1 MTSRP
6 ESPSR
11 SPRRILLTAQATLA
25 LFACGGDTTP
35 IAEAVVEDS
44 AGVRIV
50 QYTGPTDGEPPFAF
64 APEPIY
70 RHGNSPGDYTFARIW
85 RGILLSDGSAAI
97 FDAGSSEVVR
107 LNPDGTFH
115 SVLAPAGEGPGEV
128 SRLVTSMFAV
138 GQDSILVLDRAQTR
152 STLFVNGAPA
162 HTASILDLRGAT
174 SLWPMGVDDAGG
186 FLVATTS
193 FLPGFEGEW
202 LLGHMARY
210 DPETGAVDTVASYK
224 YVPGE
229 SNPAPGVGRVLVAGG
244 QFVYVRTDTPEV
256 VWHQADGTVRQI
268 ARWHLD
274 PRHLTAEDLE
284 AIEPILRDRL
294 RFVNPGASDEEVESM
309 TRRNM
314 AQHEADLGNS
324 IEYFKS
330 PFADAEGRVWL
341 PTSMPGI
348 PGEGVPPYT
357 VISPEG
363 EWLGTVDAPPGLRI
377 LDVGWGRVLGV
388 MTDEMGVESVVV
400 YELVGMN

>member
-6 ESPSR
+6 ESLHRNPHR
-11 SPRRILLTAQATLA
+11 ALLTTVPALA
-25 LFACGGDTTP
+25 LFACGGDTIPTAHA
-35 IAEAVVEDS
+35 IVEDS

-50 QYTGPTDGEPPFAF
+50 QQTGAPVAEPPFAF
-64 APEPIY
+64 APEPVY
-70 RHGNSPGDYTFARIW
+70 RHGDGPGDYTFARIW
-85 RGILLSDGSAAI
+85 RGILLGDGSAAI

-115 SVLAPAGEGPGEV
+115 SVLAPEGEGPGEV
-128 SRLVTSMFAV
+128 SRLVTSMYAL
-138 GQDSILVLDRAQTR
+138 GQDSILILDLGQTR

-174 SLWPMGVDDAGG
+174 SLWPMGIDDAGR
-186 FLVATTS
+186 FLVATSS
-193 FLPGFEGEW
+193 FLPGFEEEW
-202 LLGHMARY
+202 LFGHMARY
-210 DPETGAVDTVASYK
+210 DPETGTVDTVASYK

-244 QFVYVRTDTPEV
+244 QFVYVRTDIPEV
-256 VWHQADGTVRQI
+256 VWHLADGTVRQI
-268 ARWHLD
+268 ARWQLD
-274 PRHLTAEDLE
+274 PRYLTAEDLE
-284 AIEPILRDRL
+284 TIEPILRDRL

-314 AQHEADLGNS
+314 ARHEADLGNP
-324 IEYFKS
+324 IEHFKS

-357 VISPEG
+357 VISSEG
-363 EWLGTVDAPPGLRI
+363 EWLGMVDGPPGLRI
-377 LDVGWGRVLGV
+377 LDVGRGQVLGV

-400 YELVGMN
+400 YELVKAG

>member
-6 ESPSR
+6 ESPTR
-11 SPRRILLTAQATLA
+11 SPRHVLLGCVPILA

-35 IAEAVVEDS
+35 IADVVVEDS

-50 QYTGPTDGEPPFAF
+50 QHTGAPSAEPPFAF
-64 APEPIY
+64 APQPVY
-70 RHGNSPGDYTFARIW
+70 RHGDDPGDYTFTRIW
-85 RGILLSDGSAAI
+85 RGILLGDGSAAI
-97 FDAGSSEVVR
+97 FDAGSSEIVR
-107 LNPDGTFH
+107 LNPAGAFH

-138 GQDSILVLDRAQTR
+138 GQDGILVLDLGQTR
-152 STLFVNGAPA
+152 SSLFVNDALA

-174 SLWPMGVDDAGG
+174 SLWPMGFDDDGG

-193 FLPGFEGEW
+193 FLPGFEEEW
-202 LLGHMARY
+202 LFGHMARY
-210 DPETGAVDTVASYK
+210 DPETGAVDTVASYQ

-229 SNPAPGVGRVLVAGG
+229 SNPAPGTGRVIVSGG
-244 QFVYVRTDTPEV
+244 QFVYVRTDIPEV
-256 VWHQADGTVRQI
+256 VWHLADGTVRQI
-268 ARWHLD
+268 ARWQLD
-274 PRHLTAEDLE
+274 PRYLTAEDLE
-284 AIEPILRDRL
+284 VIEPILRDRL

-314 AQHEADLGNS
+314 AQHEADLGNP
-324 IEYFKS
+324 IEHFKS
-330 PFADAEGRVWL
+330 PFADSEGRVWL

-357 VISPEG
+357 VISLEG
-363 EWLGTVDAPPGLRI
+363 EWLGVVDAPPGLRI

-400 YELVGMN
+400 YELVGW

>member
-6 ESPSR
+6 ESPSC
-11 SPRRILLTAQATLA
+11 SPHHALLATVPALA
-25 LFACGGDTTP
+25 LFACGGDTTRT
-35 IAEAVVEDS
+35 ADAVVEDS

-50 QYTGPTDGEPPFAF
+50 QHTGPTDGEPHFAF

-70 RHGNSPGDYTFARIW
+70 RHGDGPGDYTFARIW
-85 RGILLSDGSAAI
+85 RGTLLGDGSAAI

-128 SRLVTSMFAV
+128 SQLVTSMFAF
-138 GQDSILVLDRAQTR
+138 GRDSIVVLDRAQTR
-152 STLFVNGAPA
+152 STLFVNGALA
-162 HTASILDLRGAT
+162 HTASILDLRRAT
-174 SLWPMGVDDAGG
+174 SLWPMGFDDAGR

-193 FLPGFEGEW
+193 FLPGFEEEW
-202 LLGHMARY
+202 LFGHMARY

-244 QFVYVRTDTPEV
+244 QFVYVRTDIPEV
-256 VWHQADGTVRQI
+256 VWHLADGTVRQI
-268 ARWHLD
+268 SRWQLD
-274 PRHLTAEDLE
+274 PRYLTAEDLE

-294 RFVNPGASDEEVESM
+294 RFVNPGASDEEVASM
-309 TRRNM
+309 TRQNM
-314 AQHEADLGNS
+314 AQHEADLGNP
-324 IEYFKS
+324 IEHFKS
-330 PFADAEGRVWL
+330 PFADAEGRIWL

-363 EWLGTVDAPPGLRI
+363 EWLGMVDAPPGLRI
-377 LDVGWGRVLGV
+377 LDVGRERVLGV

-400 YELVGMN
+400 YELVDAN

>member
-11 SPRRILLTAQATLA
+11 SPLHTLLTTVPTLA
-25 LFACGGDTTP
+25 LFACAGDTNQ
-35 IAEAVVEDS
+35 IADAVVEDS

-50 QYTGPTDGEPPFAF
+50 QHTGEPSAEPPFAF
-64 APEPIY
+64 APQPIF
-70 RHGNSPGDYTFARIW
+70 RHGDGPGDYMFARIW
-85 RGILLSDGSAAI
+85 RGTLLADGSAAI

-152 STLFVNGAPA
+152 SSLFVNGALA
-162 HTASILDLRGAT
+162 HTASILDLRRAT
-174 SLWPMGVDDAGG
+174 SLWPMGFDEAGG

-193 FLPGFEGEW
+193 FLSGFEGEW

-210 DPETGAVDTVASYK
+210 DPRTGAVDTVASYQ

-244 QFVYVRTDTPEV
+244 QFVYVRTDIPEV
-256 VWHQADGTVRQI
+256 VWHQADGTVSQI
-268 ARWHLD
+268 ARWQLD
-274 PRHLTAEDLE
+274 PRYLTAEDLE
-284 AIEPILRDRL
+284 TIEPILRDRL

-309 TRRNM
+309 TRQNM
-314 AQHEADLGNS
+314 ARHEADLGNP

-348 PGEGVPPYT
+348 PGEGVSPYT
-357 VISPEG
+357 VISSEG
-363 EWLGTVDAPPGLRI
+363 EWLGMVDAPPGLRI
-377 LDVGWGRVLGV
+377 LDVGWGQVLGV